1 MKQKFLQ
8 EFIKNL
14 KPSAQFALPGA
25 GINAAIGMMTGG
37 PVAALAY
44 GGGDLLLNTPAIAAA
59 RVARPGITGTLT
71 FKDKA
76 GKLVTKPDYRPSGL
90 ETGVNVAAS
99 FASYPFIDYLTDGQ
113 FYKDRLVQQQQQYFY
128 PGVTLPPE
136 VLKQI
141 QQERA
146 QT

>member
-8 EFIKNL
+8 QFIEKL
-14 KPSAQFALPGA
+14 GPSAKFALPGA
-25 GINAAIGMMTGG
+25 GINAAIGMLTGG

-44 GGGDLLLNTPAIAAA
+44 GAGDLLLNTPAIAAA

-90 ETGVNVAAS
+90 EQGVNVAAS
-99 FASYPFIDYLTDGQ
+99 FASYPLVDLATGGRL
-113 FYKDRLVQQQQQYFY
+113 YKDRTADKSKYFY
-128 PGVTLPPE
+128 PGIDASPE
-136 VLKQI
+136 VLRRL
-141 QQERA
+141 QQENA
-146 QT
+146 

>member
-8 EFIKNL
+8 EFIKKL
-14 KPSAQFALPGA
+14 GPSAKFALPGA

-59 RVARPGITGTLT
+59 RVARPGKTG
-71 FKDKA
+71 DIINKA
-76 GKLVTKPDYRPSGL
+76 GKIVQKDFYSPSGL

-99 FASYPFIDYLTDGQ
+99 FASYPIIDLITQGRL
-113 FYKDRLVQQQQQYFY
+113 YKDRLPTPQEQYFY
-128 PGVTLPPE
+128 PGIGPLPE
-136 VLKQI
+136 SVRDQL
-141 QQERA
+141 RA
-146 QT
+146 QA

>member
-99 FASYPFIDYLTDGQ
+99 FASYPLVDLATGG
-113 FYKDRLVQQQQQYFY
+113 RLYQNRTANQNQYFY
-128 PGVTLPPE
+128 PGIDLPPE
-136 VLKQI
+136 VLKQL

-146 QT
+146 QA